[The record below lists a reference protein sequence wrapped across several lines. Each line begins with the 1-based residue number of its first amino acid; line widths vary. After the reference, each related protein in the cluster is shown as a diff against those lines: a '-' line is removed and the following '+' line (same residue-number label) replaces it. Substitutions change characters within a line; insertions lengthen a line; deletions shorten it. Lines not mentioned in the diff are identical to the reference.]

1 VNNAGVSAESTVL
14 ESSLDDWNWI
24 MGGDFYGMLYGIRAF
39 VPRMIEQDT
48 VEHVVNIA
56 SIAGVVEDIDAYHVS
71 KQAGVVE
78 DIDAYHVSKQ
88 AAVALT
94 ESRYHDLSEQCSTDQ
109 SVSLLAWS
117 GQCRTL
123 SGRGIAADTFPQKI

>member
-1 VNNAGVSAESTVL
+1 MNNAGVSAESTVL

-24 MGGDFYGMLYGIRAF
+24 MGGNFYGMLYGIRAF

-56 SIAGVVEDIDAYHVS
+56 SI
-71 KQAGVVE
+71 AGVVE